1 MLKQQYLFIAVGQ
14 VGGANEDVRQQVLN
28 VPDSEKMSKLKSV
41 LTEEVEPNAKV
52 LVFVEMKK
60 KADFLAAR
68 LCQDKMKCTSIHGDR
83 EQREREIALG
93 DFKTGRANVLVAT
106 SVAARGLDIPKVAYV
121 INFDMPSDIDEYVHR
136 IGRTGRVGQQGNA
149 ITFIDT
155 AKDNQILRS
164 LVSVLTNAN
173 QVIPPWLDQHAT
185 GAQGTFSD
193 FSQSAGRT
201 DIREFVGGLDPRG
214 GGNNNNFSFGGG
226 NNNSAPP
233 ADDQFA
239 SLW

>member
-1 MLKQQYLFIAVGQ
+1 MLKNDYLFIAVGQ

-28 VPDSEKMSKLKSV
+28 VPDGEKMSKLKSV
-41 LTEEVEPNAKV
+41 LGEEVEPNSKV
-52 LVFVEMKK
+52 LIFVEMKK

-68 LCQDKMKCTSIHGDR
+68 LCQDKLKCTSIHGDR

-93 DFKTGRANVLVAT
+93 DFKSGSANILVAT

-136 IGRTGRVGQQGNA
+136 IGRTGRVGQHGNA

-164 LVSVLTNAN
+164 LVSVLTNAK
-173 QVIPPWLDQHAT
+173 QSIPPWLDQHAT

-201 DIREFVGGLDPRG
+201 DIREFVGNRNPPSRG
-214 GGNNNNFSFGGG
+214 GGGGDQFSFGT
-226 NNNSAPP
+226 NNN
-233 ADDQFA
+233 ADDAFA